1 MATIHNE
8 NSRVKIPALVHFTR
22 LGYIYRSL
30 KDSEGQYDIDTNI
43 FIGSF
48 RDGINKVNGTNISE
62 QEAKDI
68 IAELK
73 NVLNQDDL
81 GQGFYNILQKG
92 YKGLKLIDFESKD
105 GSLNN
110 YEIVTEFTCKNGEDE
125 FRPDI
130 TVLVNGMPLVFI
142 EVKKPNNKNGIQ
154 AEYDRIN
161 RRFANKKFRRFAN
174 ITQFMIFSNNS
185 EYDDTE
191 IVPLEGAFYSTTDYE
206 RLFFSHFREEDTSI
220 FKKVSAIDDA
230 VEKEILEDNNLIS
243 IKGSPEYAVNIS
255 PTASPTNRII
265 TSMLSHDR
273 LMMILKYAICFVD
286 KVDPDTAIRKLQK
299 HIMRYPQL
307 FATKAIEDKLNHG
320 IKHGVIWHTQGSGKT
335 ELAYYNTRYLTDYY
349 RKLGVVAKFYFIVDR
364 LDLLRQAADEFRSR
378 GLVVDEVKNKDELEK
393 VFARPDDKNNTG
405 ELSITVVNIQKLTAN
420 TIAKPLDYDLSIQ
433 RIYFLDEAHRSYD
446 PKGSFLAN
454 LMASDREAVMIALTG
469 TPLISKKYK
478 TKDVFGDY
486 IHKYYYNSSIAD
498 RYTLRLIREG
508 IKTEYRMK
516 LVSALEEV
524 KALKGSLPRKELY
537 AHEAY
542 VKPLVKYILDDFS
555 KSRVMLNDNSIG
567 GMIVCDSSNQARA
580 VFNEIKTKNYK
591 VALADSQERVME
603 IFINSSK
610 MDYTVALI
618 LHDEDDKETRAKEQ
632 SEFKH
637 GEIDFLVVYNMLL
650 TGFDANRLKK
660 LYLCRKIKDHS
671 LLQALTRVNRPYKNF
686 RFGYVVDFA
695 DIRQE
700 FDKTN
705 KAYFDELQ
713 LELGDAF
720 KEYDN
725 IFKGQD
731 EIQNDLAYIAEKL
744 FLYDTENAEIFSQQL
759 SDLGKAELIEVRKA
773 LELYKELA
781 NISKLFGYDEL
792 ADKFTLENVNA
803 LYNEVSNRISLV
815 NQKEALANAEDMS
828 AILNMALDG
837 IDFKFKKVSEDE
849 MVIADKF
856 RETLERTRQEMQRN
870 NDPKDPEYVTLLE
883 ELQRLFAKKNMEELT
898 AEEMS
903 AHMKELD
910 QIREAAKKKNAA
922 DAMLA
927 RKYYGDLKYMR
938 THKRLREGT
947 NQVAS
952 DMILNKILLSLKNTV
967 DQQVYE
973 NEKVLDNEPFFE
985 RNMYPIILRVFN
997 DNEIQ
1002 LDVANVKK
1010 VGSIISEEYFHERIW
1025 N

>member
-22 LGYIYRSL
+22 LGYKYRSL
-30 KDSEGQYDIDTNI
+30 KESEGQYDEDTNI

-48 RDGINKVNGTNISE
+48 RDGINKLNGTKLTDQDVI
-62 QEAKDI
+62 DI
-68 IAELK
+68 IADIK
-73 NVLNQDDL
+73 NTLNQDDL
-81 GQGFYNILQKG
+81 GQGFYNYLKKG
-92 YKGLKLIDFESKD
+92 YKGLKLIDFNTISGD
-105 GSLNN
+105 NN
-110 YEIVTEFTCKNGEDE
+110 LYEVVTEFTCKNGSEE

-161 RRFANKKFRRFAN
+161 KRFANKKFRRFAN

-185 EYDDTE
+185 EYDDME
-191 IVPLEGAFYSTTDYE
+191 VVPLEGAFYSTTDYE
-206 RLFFSHFREEDTSI
+206 RLFFSHFREEDESI
-220 FKKVSAIDDA
+220 FDKVSAIDEE
-230 VEKEILEDNNLIS
+230 VEKEILKDNNLVS
-243 IKGSPEYAVNIS
+243 IKGSGEYAVNIS
-255 PTASPTNRII
+255 PTSPTNRII
-265 TSMLSHDR
+265 TSMLSRER
-273 LMMILKYAICFVD
+273 LIFILKYSLCFVD
-286 KVDPDTAIRKLQK
+286 KVDPDTGIRRQEK

-307 FATKAIEDKLNHG
+307 FATKAIESKLTHG
-320 IKHGVIWHTQGSGKT
+320 VKHGVIWHTQGSGKT
-335 ELAYYNTRYLTDYY
+335 ELAYYNTHYLSDYY
-349 RKLGVVAKFYFIVDR
+349 QKQGIIAKFYFIVDR

-378 GLVVDEVKNKDELEK
+378 GLVVDEVKNKAELEK
-393 VFARPDDKNNTG
+393 MFENPGDKNNTG
-405 ELSITVVNIQKLTAN
+405 ELSITVVNIQKLSAN
-420 TIAKPLDYDLSIQ
+420 AIAKPLDYDLSIQ

-454 LMASDREAVMIALTG
+454 LMASDRDAVMIALTG
-469 TPLISKKYK
+469 TPLISKEYK

-486 IHKYYYNSSIAD
+486 IHKYYYNRSIAD

-516 LVSALEEV
+516 LVSALEEI
-524 KALKGSLPRKELY
+524 KAVKGSLPRKELY

-542 VKPLVKYILDDFS
+542 VQPLVRYITQDFT
-555 KSRVMLNDNSIG
+555 KSRKMLNDDSIG
-567 GMIVCDSSNQARA
+567 GMIVCDSSEQARA
-580 VFNEIKTKNYK
+580 VFEEIKSKNYK
-591 VALADSQERVME
+591 VALADVQEKTIDFV
-603 IFINSSK
+603 FSTPTV
-610 MDYTVALI
+610 DYTCALI

-632 SEFKH
+632 NEFKH

-650 TGFDANRLKK
+650 TGFDAKRLKK
-660 LYLCRKIKDHS
+660 LYLCRKISDHN
-671 LLQALTRVNRPYKNF
+671 LLQALTRVNRPYKSF
-686 RFGYVVDFA
+686 RYGYVVDFA
-695 DIRQE
+695 DIREE

-731 EIQNDLAYIAEKL
+731 EIQKDLDYIAEKL
-744 FLYDTENAEIFSQQL
+744 FLYDTENAEIFSQQI
-759 SDLGKAELIEVRKA
+759 SELGKGELIEVRKA

-781 NISKLFGYDEL
+781 NLSKLFGYDEL
-792 ADKFTLENVNA
+792 AEKFTLDNVNS
-803 LYNEVSNRISLV
+803 LYNEVANRISIV

-837 IDFKFKKVSEDE
+837 IDFKFQKVSESE

-870 NDPKDPEYVTLLE
+870 NDPKDPEYVSLLE

-898 AEEMS
+898 AEEMTK
-903 AHMKELD
+903 HMEELNR
-910 QIREAAKKKNAA
+910 IEEAAKKKNAA

-938 THKRLREGT
+938 THKRLREG
-947 NQVAS
+947 NSPISS
-952 DMILNKILLSLKNTV
+952 DLLLNKVLLSLKESV
-967 DQQVYE
+967 DKQVYE
-973 NEKVLDNEPFFE
+973 NEKILDNEPYFE
-985 RNMYPIILRVFN
+985 KNMYPIIIRVFN
-997 DNEIQ
+997 DNDIQ
-1002 LDVANVKK
+1002 IDAQNIKK
-1010 VGSIISEEYFHERIW
+1010 VGSCISEEYFHERTW

>member
-22 LGYIYRSL
+22 LGYTYRSL
-30 KDSEGQYDIDTNI
+30 KDADGQYDIDTNI

-48 RDGINKVNGTNISE
+48 CDGINRINGTNISE

-68 IAELK
+68 ITELK
-73 NVLNQDDL
+73 VALNQEDL
-81 GQGFYNILQKG
+81 GREFYNILQKG
-92 YKGLKLIDFESKD
+92 YKGLKLIDFDSKD
-105 GSLNN
+105 GARNV
-110 YEIVTEFTCKNGEDE
+110 YEVVTEFTCKNGEDE

-220 FKKVSAIDDA
+220 YEKVSALDEA

-255 PTASPTNRII
+255 PTGSPTNRII

-273 LMMILKYAICFVD
+273 LMMLLKYAICFVD
-286 KVDPDTAIRKLQK
+286 KVDPDTSIRKLQK

-320 IKHGVIWHTQGSGKT
+320 VKHGVIWHTQGSGKT

-349 RKLGVVAKFYFIVDR
+349 RKQGTVAKFYFIVDR

-378 GLVVDEVKNKDELEK
+378 GLVVDEVKNKEELEK

-405 ELSITVVNIQKLTAN
+405 ELSVTVVNIQKLTAN

-469 TPLISKKYK
+469 TPLISKEYK

-516 LVSALEEV
+516 LVSALEEI
-524 KALKGSLPRKELY
+524 KALKGSLPRKDLY

-542 VKPLVKYILDDFS
+542 VKPLVKYIIDDFA

-567 GMIVCDSSNQARA
+567 GMIVCDSSEQARA
-580 VFNEIKTKNYK
+580 VFEEIKTKNYK
-591 VALADSQERVME
+591 VALADNQERVME
-603 IFINSSK
+603 LLINSQK
-610 MDYTVALI
+610 VDYTAALI

-731 EIQNDLAYIAEKL
+731 EIQSDLAYIEEKL
-744 FLYDTENAEIFSQQL
+744 FLYDTDNAEIFSQQL

-856 RETLERTRQEMQRN
+856 RESLERTRQEMQRN

-898 AEEMS
+898 ADEMS
-903 AHMKELD
+903 AHMKELER
-910 QIREAAKKKNAA
+910 IREAAKKKNAA

-927 RKYYGDLKYMR
+927 RKYYGDLKFMR
-938 THKRLREGT
+938 THKRLREGA
-947 NQVAS
+947 NPIAS
-952 DMILNKILLSLKNTV
+952 DMVLNKVLLSLKNTV
-967 DQQVYE
+967 DQQVYD

-985 RNMYPIILRVFN
+985 KNMYPIIVRVFN
-997 DNEIQ
+997 DNEVQ
-1002 LDVANVKK
+1002 LDAANVKK
-1010 VGSIISEEYFHERIW
+1010 VGSIISEEYFHERAW